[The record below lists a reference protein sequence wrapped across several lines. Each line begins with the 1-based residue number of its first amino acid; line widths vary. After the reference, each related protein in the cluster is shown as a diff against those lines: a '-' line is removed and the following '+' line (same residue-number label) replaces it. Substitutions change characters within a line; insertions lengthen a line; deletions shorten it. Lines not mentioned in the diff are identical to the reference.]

1 MKKNLNFSLQFY
13 FSMEHLMNA
22 LEALLFPKAVVR
34 DPQTLKG
41 FTHWRT
47 VITNHNNYSIF
58 TMTISKFTFCNPNK
72 NKQNHPLQSSKVFL
86 TSLV

>member
-1 MKKNLNFSLQFY
+1 
-13 FSMEHLMNA
+13 MNA
-22 LEALLFPKAVVR
+22 MEALLFPKAVVR

-41 FTHWRT
+41 FDTHWRT
-47 VITNHNNYSIF
+47 VITIHNNCSIF